1 MLFKLYERDN
11 KKKKDHMYDVAK
23 DRNKSPL
30 QKLRDK
36 QQMVL
41 NSRTKPI
48 LPSNQELFNLVF
60 NKLAGRVP
68 EEEELT
74 QQDTKPD
81 FDSTSES
88 PKKEVIINSL
98 GEALIKKVENKRLE
112 LLMRRYPTC
121 YD

>member
-1 MLFKLYERDN
+1 
-11 KKKKDHMYDVAK
+11 MYDVAK